1 MRLRVLI
8 VEDEEA
14 LIEPLKYN
22 FTKEGYIV
30 DTALDGEIALN
41 KIFNKPPELIWL
53 DWMLPKI
60 SGIDLCKRIRN
71 NKETKNIPIIMLTAL
86 GEENDRIQGLE
97 MGADDYVTKPFSINE
112 LLARAKAVI
121 KRARPIF
128 AEEKITFCDISL
140 NVATHKVFRE
150 DKEIKLGPTEF
161 NLLRFFLENIDRVF
175 SRDQL
180 LNHVWK
186 NDALVEPRT
195 VDVHV
200 RRLRKVLNTN
210 NKKDYIRT
218 VRSAGYS
225 FGHN

>member
-30 DTALDGEIALN
+30 DTALDGEIALD
-41 KIFNKPPELIWL
+41 KIFNKPPELILL

-71 NKETKNIPIIMLTAL
+71 NKETKNIPIIMLTAR

>member
-22 FTKEGYIV
+22 FTNEGYIV
-30 DTALDGEIALN
+30 DTAQDGEIAVD
-41 KIFNKPPELIWL
+41 KIFNKPPELILL

-71 NKETKNIPIIMLTAL
+71 NKETKNIPIIMLTAR

-140 NVATHKVFRE
+140 NIATHKVFRG

-161 NLLRFFLENIDRVF
+161 NLLRFFLENIERVF
-175 SRDQL
+175 SREQL

>member
-30 DTALDGEIALN
+30 DTALDGEIALD
-41 KIFNKPPELIWL
+41 KIFNKPPELILL

-71 NKETKNIPIIMLTAL
+71 NKETKNIPIIMLTAR

-161 NLLRFFLENIDRVF
+161 NLLRFFLENIERVF
-175 SRDQL
+175 SREQL

-210 NKKDYIRT
+210 NEKDYIRT